1 MYAIK
6 TTRYPSLQVHDQGV
20 PGVGRAAE
28 GLQLAL
34 PLLRVGEHLP
44 APRHPPVAGV
54 LPLGRGLELG
64 TDNNFRMA

>member
-1 MYAIK
+1 MQSKLLGIPHY
-6 TTRYPSLQVHDQGV
+6 RLQVHDQGV

-34 PLLRVGEHLP
+34 PLLGVGEHLP

-54 LPLGRGLELG
+54 LPL
-64 TDNNFRMA
+64 